1 MANILEEDVWI
12 CRDMQLRTLRICL
25 LIASSP
31 QEGKIAAAYWFLLS
45 GFGAML
51 SGTQLIWYILL
62 VLLHKCSFVCI
73 SSFHL
78 LLLFFSF
85 FLKKKKK
92 AVGTLSALQSQLH
105 SSVTRASQ
113 LFPLLQSRKVNLPV
127 PVHRWMT
134 VVSSAGLL
142 ARRCVY
148 TDASVSLSSFQ
159 YVPLCVSRQENKML
173 SRGKG
178 EGGRLECKAWWEAW
192 SWQAWGIWYRCPL

>member
-1 MANILEEDVWI
+1 MANILERDVWI

-78 LLLFFSF
+78 LLPF
-85 FLKKKKK
+85 KKKIKNGSRD
-92 AVGTLSALQSQLH
+92 ALGTTVSAAFISYESLAIIPP
-105 SSVTRASQ
+105 SSVKKSQPASAGTQ
-113 LFPLLQSRKVNLPV
+113 MNDCCLLCWIISQEMC
-127 PVHRWMT
+127 VHRR
-134 VVSSAGLL
+134 L
-142 ARRCVY
+142 C
-148 TDASVSLSSFQ
+148 LSPPFNMFLF
-159 YVPLCVSRQENKML
+159 VFLGRKTKCCH
-173 SRGKG
+173 KG
-178 EGGRLECKAWWEAW
+178 REKAAD
-192 SWQAWGIWYRCPL
+192 